1 MAATLP
7 TVSLSKETLDQITPA
22 LHSMRDSLKNQTRL
36 LTDTFN
42 LQTNELRAAER
53 RRNLAQ
59 SQADGQA
66 AALAAAAATPASPAA
81 AGGTGG
87 GGIGGLGIAGL
98 AGLGGLAMGAM
109 KGVGGLALL
118 GVAIPTFF
126 GGLLAGSETL
136 GWMQETKGMDF
147 EGLKTASLGF
157 SEVIKVIQNYTKR
170 ITIGRVLDINLDEK
184 SDIHRVTNQWNGVGA
199 IKYEFVENTTNVFS
213 DGDHGAYVMST
224 LAAFGLAG
232 SSISVPVASPK
243 MPK

>member
-1 MAATLP
+1 MAKKP
-7 TVSLSKETLDQITPA
+7 QVVNLSKETLDQITPA

-81 AGGTGG
+81 TGGKGG
-87 GGIGGLGIAGL
+87 GGIGGLGLAGL
-98 AGLGGLAMGAM
+98 AGLGGLAAGAM

-118 GVAIPTFF
+118 GIAIPTFF

-147 EGLKTASLGF
+147 DGLKTAALGF
-157 SEVIKVIQNYTKR
+157 SEVIKVMDPKAF
-170 ITIGRVLDINLDEK
+170 VAL
-184 SDIHRVTNQWNGVGA
+184 GA
-199 IKYEFVENTTNVFS
+199 ITAI
-213 DGDHGAYVMST
+213 GAIGALKV
-224 LAAFGLAG
+224 LLD
-232 SSISVPVASPK
+232 
-243 MPK
+243 